1 MAAEHNGGLVG
12 DVLPETCCVLE
23 APVGT
28 QLGMQLAERAA
39 RPQSGSGSAYAGRNL
54 CIVVARASH
63 KAPMRTAL
71 ERAGVGCAT
80 VTTPLELGLSVLKT
94 PAAQEATGR
103 TARVVTPFEENLVN
117 EDLKTLGL
125 QTKRLRE
132 MLKFL
137 HRGLWDLADRD
148 PEWLVT
154 GEERLVLQSERDT
167 LKRLDAML
175 PCEVANVACGY
186 LDEHGVSGHG
196 YAHILVDGW
205 TSLSFAS
212 QRLVALLAGKSLT
225 AGCYQDDPGVE
236 GEPHPN
242 RDGAQDLLAQRP
254 DAEHVLVDPTP
265 QTTSIATPVWDDPD
279 AEFSGLASLVASR
292 LAQGMPA
299 SDIAVITPN
308 RVWSHRL
315 QSVFEAHGI
324 HTALAEAKPLHG
336 DTRVMERC
344 GSQRA
349 FALLGLA
356 ANPLDPLA
364 WRLWT
369 GCGDWL
375 LNSAPWHEL
384 VERARTSGRTPVE
397 ELLSFTDSPDVEEP
411 LAGGERLVYAVKE
424 AREALASLD
433 GLSGIE
439 LIGAACNICD
449 IPVDALLD
457 VLGNETDGNAR
468 VIVNRLRSAVVD
480 PGFCAH
486 DSNDVRIGFAEAFL
500 GERTALTILCGLVD
514 GFIPSAACFNDRTA
528 PDTKARL
535 MELEH
540 ASFKRALGI
549 ARDRLVLSRFDH
561 EWLEAAEPARM
572 EVKRIRAEAGG
583 RMATIRPSSFLL
595 SDPLTA

>member
-1 MAAEHNGGLVG
+1 MAAEHNGRFIE
-12 DVLPETCCVLE
+12 DALPETCCVLE

-39 RPQSGSGSAYAGRNL
+39 RLLSGSDSAYAGHDL
-54 CIVVARASH
+54 CVVVARSSH
-63 KAPMRTAL
+63 KAPMHAAL
-71 ERAGVGCAT
+71 ERAGAGCAA
-80 VTTPLELGLSVLKT
+80 VTTPLELGLAVLET
-94 PAAQEATGR
+94 PAAQEATDR
-103 TARVVTPFEENLVN
+103 VARVVTPFEENLVN

-132 MLKFL
+132 MLKFF

-154 GEERLVLQSERDT
+154 GEERLVLQSERDA
-167 LKRLDAML
+167 LKRLEAML
-175 PCEVANVACGY
+175 PCEVANMACEY
-186 LDEHGVSGHG
+186 LDEHGVSAHG

-205 TSLSFAS
+205 TSLSFSS
-212 QRLVALLAGKSLT
+212 QRLVALLARKSLT

-254 DAEHVLVDPTP
+254 GAEHVLVGPAP
-265 QTTSIATPVWDDPD
+265 QKASVTAPVWDDPD
-279 AEFSGLASLVASR
+279 AEFAGVASLVADH
-292 LAQGMPA
+292 LQQGVSA
-299 SDIAVITPN
+299 SDIAVIAPN

-315 QSVFEAHGI
+315 QRAFEAHSI
-324 HTALAEAKPLHG
+324 RTALAEAKPLHG

-344 GSQRA
+344 GNQRA

-384 VERARTSGRTPVE
+384 IERTHISGRTPVE
-397 ELLSFTDSPDVEEP
+397 ELLAFVDSPDTEKP
-411 LAGGERLVYAVKE
+411 LAGGERLTHAVKE
-424 AREALASLD
+424 ARKALTSLD
-433 GLSGIE
+433 GLNGIE
-439 LIGAACNICD
+439 LIEGACNACD
-449 IPVDALLD
+449 TPADALLNM
-457 VLGNETDGNAR
+457 LGSETDGDAR
-468 VIVNRLRSAVVD
+468 TIMNHLRSAVVD
-480 PGFCAH
+480 PGFCTH
-486 DSNDVRIGFAEAFL
+486 DSDVVRIGFAEAFL
-500 GERTALTILCGLVD
+500 GERATLTILCGLVD
-514 GFIPSAACFNDRTA
+514 GFTPSAACFNDRTA

-535 MELEH
+535 MELER
-540 ASFKRALGI
+540 ASFQRALGI
-549 ARDRLVLSRFDH
+549 ACDELVLSRFDH

-583 RMATIRPSSFLL
+583 RMATIRPSSFLP
-595 SDPLTA
+595 SDLLTV

>member
-12 DVLPETCCVLE
+12 DVLPETCRVLE

-39 RPQSGSGSAYAGRNL
+39 RLQSGSDSACVGHDL
-54 CIVVARASH
+54 CVVVARASH
-63 KAPMRTAL
+63 KAPMRAAL
-71 ERAGVGCAT
+71 KRAGIGCAT
-80 VTTPLELGLSVLKT
+80 VTTPLELGLAVLET

-103 TARVVTPFEENLVN
+103 AARVVTPFEENLVN

-154 GEERLVLQSERDT
+154 AEERLVLRSERDI
-167 LKRLDAML
+167 LRRLDAML
-175 PCEVANVACGY
+175 PCEVANMACGY
-186 LDEHGVSGHG
+186 LDEHGVAGHG

-205 TSLSFAS
+205 TSLSFSS
-212 QRLVALLAGKSLT
+212 QRLVALLASESLT
-225 AGCYQDDPGVE
+225 AGCYQGDPGVE

-254 DAEHVLVDPTP
+254 DAEHVFVDPAP
-265 QTTSIATPVWDDPD
+265 QTTSVTTPVWDDPD
-279 AEFSGLASLVASR
+279 AEFSGLASLVADH
-292 LAQGMPA
+292 LAQGMSA
-299 SDIAVITPN
+299 SDIAVIAPN

-315 QSVFEAHGI
+315 QRAFEAHGI

-336 DTRVMERC
+336 DTRAIERC
-344 GSQRA
+344 GNQRA

-384 VERARTSGRTPVE
+384 TERTRTSGRTPVG
-397 ELLSFTDSPDVEEP
+397 ELLAFVDNPDAEEP
-411 LAGGERLVYAVKE
+411 LAGGERLVHAVKE
-424 AREALASLD
+424 AREALTSLD
-433 GLSGIE
+433 GLSGVE
-439 LIGAACNICD
+439 LIEGACNACD
-449 IPVDALLD
+449 TPADALLD
-457 VLGNETDGNAR
+457 VLGGETNGDTRA
-468 VIVNRLRSAVVD
+468 IINRLRSAVVD
-480 PGFCAH
+480 PGFCTH
-486 DSNDVRIGFAEAFL
+486 DSNAVRIGFAEAFL
-500 GERTALTILCGLVD
+500 GERATLTILCGLVD
-514 GFIPSAACFNDRTA
+514 GFMPSAACFNDRTA

-535 MELEH
+535 MELEQ
-540 ASFKRALGI
+540 ASFKRSLGI
-549 ARDRLVLSRFDH
+549 ACEELVLSRFDH

-583 RMATIRPSSFLL
+583 RMATIRPSSFLPP
-595 SDPLTA
+595 DPLTV